1 VTLDLAHLSSEARL
15 LWLEASEARIRFIQE
30 ARWIS
35 HARAQRVLEELE
47 WRLAHPVCSRMPC
60 LLVYGDSGIGK
71 TMVIEKFT
79 RQNAARTYD
88 AHNGVQKRAILT
100 VQMPPSPDERRFYAK
115 ILESLHAPFSPSAR
129 LVALETIALRLLRKI
144 ELKMLVIDEVHQMLA
159 GTYREQRR
167 ALNLLKSLTNELL
180 IPVVAVGTEDAL
192 HALQTDPQVASRF
205 DPIRLARWTES
216 EAFRNFLV
224 AFGKLLPLRK
234 ASPFGDRD
242 MIRLVLARSDG
253 ITARVTRLI
262 TRAAAESILDGTECI
277 DVARVDS
284 ISKRVLPDAA

>member
-1 VTLDLAHLSSEARL
+1 MTLDLAHLSSEARL
-15 LWLEASEARIRFIQE
+15 LSLEASEARIRFIQE

-79 RQNAARTYD
+79 RQNAARIYD

-192 HALQTDPQVASRF
+192 HALQTDPH
-205 DPIRLARWTES
+205 ARWTES